1 MDSSSD
7 PNQLGSKSDSN
18 QNQNNIENNQNRI
31 QNNSSD
37 VNKNIDLYIGNRSE
51 NSQSNQKE
59 VVDLKTKIN
68 TYNISDIN
76 LNYSNNIV
84 NNTII
89 FEKPSCNIC
98 ILKNQKYCY
107 LDNKNY
113 NILKIKDINDKK
125 FKLKIND
132 ENSNSEINYI
142 MELSDGR
149 LLICYLDYLIKIIK
163 IDFIKKNY
171 EFTNIL
177 KGHSNLISKV
187 IELKNGNLCSCSFDG
202 SIKLWKK
209 NIDNSYDLEINLKL
223 FINGKFYSLLEV
235 NEIIFSLLNFNN
247 KKFLYFKNLN
257 NKEERIKELNNI
269 NLKRENLIQLDNN
282 NLIIGGNYVIYIYEI
297 NNNKETEIKCNY
309 IICSLY
315 ILKDKGILFGDN
327 IGNLV
332 KIKNIYNFEI
342 IFKIQQKIKDEI
354 DPEIDS
360 LGEFDNDKQYYIC
373 YKDKNCYYLDI
384 IEIKYN

>member
-1 MDSSSD
+1 MMELD
-7 PNQLGSKSDSN
+7 SKSDSN
-18 QNQNNIENNQNRI
+18 QNQNNNIENI
-31 QNNSSD
+31 QNLIQFNSSD
-37 VNKNIDLYIGNRSE
+37 VDKKIDLCVVNHSDSI
-51 NSQSNQKE
+51 SQSIQKE
-59 VVDLKTKIN
+59 EVDKTKIN
-68 TYNISDIN
+68 TNNNNDNDIN
-76 LNYSNNIV
+76 LHYSNNIV

-98 ILKNQKYCY
+98 ILKNQKFCC
-107 LDNKNY
+107 LDNKY
-113 NILKIKDINDKK
+113 YKILKIEDINDKK

-209 NIDNSYDLEINLKL
+209 NNDNSYEFEMNLQFKE
-223 FINGKFYSLLEV
+223 GKFYSLLEI
-235 NEIIFSLLNFNN
+235 NEKIFSLLGSGDKNFLYIMDLN
-247 KKFLYFKNLN
+247 KK
-257 NKEERIKELNNI
+257 EENIKILENI
-269 NLKRENLIQLDNN
+269 NLKRENLIKLDDN
-282 NLIIGGNYVIYIYEI
+282 NLIIGGYNVIYIYDI
-297 NNNKETEIKCNY
+297 NKKEEIKIDCNY

-315 ILKDKGILFGDN
+315 LLKDKGILFGDN
-327 IGNLV
+327 KGNLV
-332 KIKNIYNFEI
+332 KIKNISNFQV
-342 IFKIQQKIKDEI
+342 IFKKEDKDIKDEI
-354 DPEIDS
+354 VS
-360 LGEFDNDKQYYIC
+360 LGEFNNGEII
-373 YKDKNCYYLDI
+373 YKNINLKPKI
-384 IEIKYN
+384 AKI